1 MRVSTGSLLAVIA
14 PFFTSACSSGGVGAS
29 CHTDIDCGTGLYC
42 GGGSCV
48 LSASTL
54 CSMNSDCTNGQ
65 SCLAGVCSTGS
76 GTGLSNSGSG
86 SGSASGTASGSGS
99 GTSSGSSSGSSTAYY
114 GSACMQDSDCN
125 PPGWGGFTGNGSPGN
140 SCQNDL
146 NGNLCCAIECPSNGA
161 ACPSGSQCNAT
172 TNSSGTDQILQCIAA
187 TCPTLSS
194 STTTS
199 SSGTVSSTTSSTSSS
214 GYATTTTSSSGG
226 TTTTTTTSS
235 STTSGCTSWSST
247 QANSF
252 YTTNCN
258 YCHGHDWTYT
268 SGCSDSEISS
278 KISGNSMPP
287 GGGLSSS
294 DKSNILQYISCGCPQ

>member
-1 MRVSTGSLLAVIA
+1 MRVPTGSLLAVIA
-14 PFFTSACSSGGVGAS
+14 FTSACSSGGVGAS

-54 CSMNSDCTNGQ
+54 CSVNSDCTNGQ
-65 SCLAGVCSTGS
+65 SCVAGVCSTGS

-86 SGSASGTASGSGS
+86 SGSVSGSTSGSASGS

-114 GSACMQDSDCN
+114 GAACMQDTDCN

-146 NGNLCCAIECPSNGA
+146 NGNLCCAVQCPSNGA

-172 TNSSGTDQILQCIAA
+172 TNSNGADQILQCIAA
-187 TCPTLSS
+187 MCPVLTTSS
-194 STTTS
+194 TTS
-199 SSGTVSSTTSSTSSS
+199 SSGTVSSTTTTSTS
-214 GYATTTTSSSGG
+214 GGTTTTTSSST

-235 STTSGCTSWSST
+235 STSGCTSWNST
-247 QANSF
+247 SANSF
-252 YTTNCN
+252 YTTYCN
-258 YCHGHDWTYT
+258 YCHGHSWTYT
-268 SGCSDSEISS
+268 SGCSDSEVGS
-278 KISGNSMPP
+278 KIQSGSMPP
-287 GGGLSSS
+287 YGSTPYPSSTDVS
-294 DKSNILQYISCGCPQ
+294 TILQYISCQCPQ